1 MAKVVISIP
10 HVGEEFQV
18 SNFAEK
24 YEEFLS
30 ANPSARPRLKLFAL
44 LLVVVGALAVVNGLL
59 AVGLGYGYVI
69 VTLINDTFDI
79 HNFRVHLIFIFL
91 LGISVLLIGMAMFKD
106 GAGVSAEQ
114 FLAEE
119 YELVG
124 EDGALS
130 DHGFC
135 LQYLGE
141 GQFLVKR

>member
-1 MAKVVISIP
+1 
-10 HVGEEFQV
+10 
-18 SNFAEK
+18 
-24 YEEFLS
+24 
-30 ANPSARPRLKLFAL
+30 
-44 LLVVVGALAVVNGLL
+44 
-59 AVGLGYGYVI
+59 
-69 VTLINDTFDI
+69 
-79 HNFRVHLIFIFL
+79 
-91 LGISVLLIGMAMFKD
+91 MAMFKD